1 MAMMLVWWQDLTQ
14 APINIKKNQEQ
25 NKQHITKSEPENDL
39 RKRTNN
45 KCRES
50 INETT
55 QAKSL
60 VIILGM
66 LDTLIH
72 S

>member
-39 RKRTNN
+39 
-45 KCRES
+45 
-50 INETT
+50 
-55 QAKSL
+55 
-60 VIILGM
+60 
-66 LDTLIH
+66 
-72 S
+72 